1 MVVLPLSVG
10 LVVLPNMLVDR
21 SGELAAG
28 VCAAFAADAPTIE
41 DALADAAFRLVG
53 ALAAPC
59 IADEGATL
67 DPLADPMR
75 DSSAIGRE
83 VATGACTA
91 CELVVLSI
99 VGSEVSADVPWVS
112 SPVELSCC
120 RSCGAVKD
128 FFADGREVALGA
140 AARCGVDPTD
150 GASVRDG
157 FRMRLCVDGL
167 AALAFGRVSSAMAMG
182 AVRWMR
188 PSGITA
194 MLI

>member
-21 SGELAAG
+21 SGELGAG
-28 VCAAFAADAPTIE
+28 VCVAFAADVPTIE

-91 CELVVLSI
+91 CEFVPPSR
-99 VGSEVSADVPWVS
+99 VGREVSADVPWVRS
-112 SPVELSCC
+112 SVVPACC
-120 RSCGAVKD
+120 
-128 FFADGREVALGA
+128 
-140 AARCGVDPTD
+140 
-150 GASVRDG
+150 
-157 FRMRLCVDGL
+157 
-167 AALAFGRVSSAMAMG
+167 
-182 AVRWMR
+182 
-188 PSGITA
+188 
-194 MLI
+194 